1 MPAKMRKIRIIS
13 MRKDV
18 PRLIAALHENGLV
31 DFRDVNADF
40 LEKDAPLEAFEN
52 ISSQLVRIRALRAA
66 LPTGPAPKPK
76 AMRLSE
82 AMAKAESIRIDDEVR
97 ELQKRREEA
106 AKRAAEVNE
115 TIKTLDEIKGLNIDF
130 AELKSSKL
138 SFYLGKISAER
149 MPRLQEAFGKIT
161 RNYNIVSYL
170 SKKEYICL
178 LAVDGT
184 ADARKAF
191 AQSGFVEL
199 PFPKITGKA
208 KDALSA
214 LQQEKAR
221 LADDV
226 KKIDAKLK
234 EISTHHYA
242 ELALL
247 EEALSIEADR
257 AEKTSQFSRTKSV
270 SVLEGWI
277 EADQYKKLE
286 AMLKSVLNSSYVVQD
301 VADSE
306 PPPTK
311 LKNPGALSPFE
322 FLVEFFSLPQ
332 SGEID
337 PTFILAFTFPLIYGM
352 MLGDVG
358 YGLVSLII
366 ALIIIMKTKGMLRA
380 VGKLWAFAAIP
391 AMIFGVIYDEWFGFT
406 HQHILEMLG
415 FGESMSLPLYPGL
428 HRMENIATL
437 LVITIFLGMAQL
449 ALAFV
454 LGAINNWHHSKKHAI
469 AKLAWIGIEAGGF
482 VLITTLMFPVLPQS
496 YMPYGAAVFALAF
509 VLIIWGEG
517 VMGLM
522 ELPGFVGNILSY
534 TRIVSVGVAS
544 VVVAE
549 LLNEYLFPNPSMG
562 LWMFLVIPVYAGIHL
577 FNICLGMFESIVQGG
592 RLNLVEFFSKFY
604 KGGGKKFAP
613 FRAERIYTKSAE

>member
-40 LEKDAPLEAFEN
+40 LEKDAPLEAFDN
-52 ISSQLVRIRALRAA
+52 ISSQLVRVRGLKAA
-66 LPTGPAPKPK
+66 LPAGPAPKQK

-97 ELQKRREEA
+97 SLQRKKEES
-106 AKRAAEVNE
+106 AKKISEINE
-115 TIKTLDEIKGLNIDF
+115 TLKTLDAIKGLNIDF
-130 AELKSSKL
+130 AGLKSAKL

-149 MPRLQEAFGKIT
+149 MPRLREAFSKIT
-161 RNYNIVSYL
+161 RNYDIVSYL

-178 LAVDGT
+178 LAVDNT

-191 AQSGFVEL
+191 AQSGFTEL
-199 PFPKITGKA
+199 PFPKIEGRA
-208 KDALSA
+208 KDALGA
-214 LQQEKAR
+214 LQQEKAAIAEEAKKADAR
-221 LADDV
+221 LR
-226 KKIDAKLK
+226 
-234 EISTHHYA
+234 EISRENYA
-242 ELALL
+242 DLTLL
-247 EEALSIEADR
+247 EEALSIESDR
-257 AEKTSQFSRTKSV
+257 AETTSMFSRTKSV
-270 SVLEGWI
+270 SVLEGWVM
-277 EADQYKKLE
+277 ADQYRQLE
-286 AMLKSVLNSSYVVQD
+286 TVLKSVLGNNYMMQD
-301 VADSE
+301 VKDGE
-306 PPPTK
+306 KPPTK
-311 LKNPGALSPFE
+311 LKNPGALTPFE

-366 ALIIIMKTKGMLRA
+366 SLIIIKKSKGMLQA

-391 AMIFGVIYDEWFGFT
+391 SMIFGVIYDEWFGFS
-406 HQHILEMLG
+406 HQHLLEMLG
-415 FGESMSLPLYPGL
+415 FGNGMALPLYPGL
-428 HRMENIATL
+428 HRMENISTL
-437 LVITIFLGMAQL
+437 LIITIFIGMAQL
-449 ALAFV
+449 ALGFV

-469 AKLAWIGIEAGGF
+469 AKLAWIGIEVGGF
-482 VLITTLMFPVLPQS
+482 VLVTTLMFPVLPQS

-509 VLIIWGEG
+509 ALIIWGEG
-517 VMGLM
+517 VMGVM

-534 TRIVSVGVAS
+534 TRIVAVGIAS

-562 LWMFLVIPVYAGIHL
+562 LWMFLVIPAYLGIHL
-577 FNICLGMFESIVQGG
+577 FNICLGMFESVVQGG
-592 RLNLVEFFSKFY
+592 RLNLVEFFGKFY

-613 FRAERIYTKSAE
+613 FKAERIYTKSAE